1 MMMMIKI
8 LPIWRLLSVE
18 DVQVVIELTS
28 LLENTLNE

>member
-28 LLENTLNE
+28 LLENILNE